1 MSDPEAASPPHA
13 PDRALYPPISP
24 TASGMRGL
32 CPRCGQGRLFRG
44 FLDLQPSCQ
53 SCGLDYSFIDSGDGP
68 AVFVILI
75 VGFIVAFLALYVE
88 FTFQPPFWVHILLW
102 VPLIL
107 GLSIGMLRPLK
118 GLMIAIQYRTK
129 AEQGRLQ

>member
-1 MSDPEAASPPHA
+1 MSDPEAIEPQHA
-13 PDRALYPPISP
+13 PDRALYAPISP

-32 CPRCGQGRLFRG
+32 CPRCGQGKLFKG
-44 FLDLQPSCQ
+44 FLDLQPACQ
-53 SCGLDYSFIDSGDGP
+53 NCGLDYSFIDSGDGP

-107 GLSIGMLRPLK
+107 GLSLGMLRPLK

-129 AEQGRLQ
+129 AEQGRLE